1 MKWNPLYLIA
11 VLCCF
16 GAIVPYATAAA
27 YRSVV
32 IKGVPHVRQKPDFCG
47 EACAAMYLHKL
58 GKSTDQDA
66 VFDKAG
72 LDPKLG
78 RGCYTRDLSIALKN
92 IGFDIGSTWH
102 RIAAANAPDELE
114 KQFAVVHKDLTIGVS
129 SILCMHY
136 DDRPNTSG

>member
-1 MKWNPLYLIA
+1 
-11 VLCCF
+11 
-16 GAIVPYATAAA
+16 
-27 YRSVV
+27 
-32 IKGVPHVRQKPDFCG
+32 
-47 EACAAMYLHKL
+47 
-58 GKSTDQDA
+58 
-66 VFDKAG
+66 